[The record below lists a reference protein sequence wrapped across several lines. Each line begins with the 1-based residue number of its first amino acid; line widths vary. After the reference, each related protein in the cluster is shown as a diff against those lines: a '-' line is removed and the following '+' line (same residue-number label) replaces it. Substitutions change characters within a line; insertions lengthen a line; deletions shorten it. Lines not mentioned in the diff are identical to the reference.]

1 MKSKG
6 STAVLGGNEMGL
18 REKAIEMSEIYRK
31 NPKIEAIILAGSV
44 ARKLEDEHSDIE
56 LHILWSEPPEDE
68 DRKEP
73 INHIGGKISSYYPYE
88 EEEWSETYLTKEGIK
103 LEISNFL
110 TVTVEKII
118 SEVVEQYDINYEKQC
133 IVSSIHDGVSL
144 YGEVKVHT
152 LKDRVEAYPEELAQ
166 KMIVENL
173 CLSNRWHNREALLKR
188 KDWLMLYDVICEVQR
203 NIFGVLFGLNRMYVH
218 HPAFKWMPYNVER
231 MGIKPENLYERM
243 ANILIGHPENSVKE
257 LELLMGEVLH
267 LVKQYTPELNI
278 AEQQKRIQYAK

>member
-1 MKSKG
+1 
-6 STAVLGGNEMGL
+6 MGL

-31 NPKIEAIILAGSV
+31 NRKIEAIILAGSV

-73 INHIGGKISSYYPYE
+73 INHIGGKILSYYPYE

-110 TVTVEKII
+110 TVTVEKVI

-133 IVSSIHDGVSL
+133 IVSSVHDGVSL
-144 YGEVKVHT
+144 YGEEKVNE
-152 LKDRVEAYPEELAQ
+152 LKGRVALYPEKLA
-166 KMIVENL
+166 KRMILENL
-173 CLSNRWHNREALLKR
+173 WLSNRWHNRKALLKR

-203 NIFGVLFGLNRMYVH
+203 NVFGVLFGLNKMYVH
-218 HPAFKWMPYNVER
+218 HPAFKWMPNNAER
-231 MGIKPENLYERM
+231 MTIKPEKLYERM
-243 ANILIGHPENSVKE
+243 ADTLIGNPENSVQE
-257 LELLMGEVLH
+257 LELLIEEVLQQVH
-267 LVKQYTPELNI
+267 TYAPGVNVDEQEKSIFYFVK
-278 AEQQKRIQYAK
+278 

>member
-44 ARKLEDEHSDIE
+44 ARKLKDEHSDIE

-73 INHIGGKISSYYPYE
+73 INHIGGKILSYYPYE

-118 SEVVEQYDINYEKQC
+118 SEVVERYDINYEKQC

-166 KMIVENL
+166 KMIAENL
-173 CLSNRWHNREALLKR
+173 WLSNRWHNREALLKR
-188 KDWLMLYDVICEVQR
+188 KDWLMLYDVICEVQS